1 MVKKTS
7 TGNNSFWIAIIGVA
21 AAGAALLG
29 WLASTR
35 TAQVVT
41 LDPTLPKVEA
51 RGYTM
56 GKPDAPVEIIEFADY
71 ECPICAQYA
80 AVTEPDVRSRLVET
94 GLVKYTYYDFPLDMH
109 PNTLTAMLGAA
120 CADDQGKFW
129 EMHDRI
135 YTGQLEWN
143 TQATKNPR
151 SVIARYAKELG
162 LDMGTWDTCFDQKT
176 HLPRIQAS
184 QAAAVARGL
193 TGTPAF
199 IVGDKLI
206 PENASY
212 DRLKAYVDSALAKRA
227 AAAPAAGTPAAPTPG
242 K

>member
-1 MVKKTS
+1 VVKAKTKQGG
-7 TGNNSFWIAIIGVA
+7 TNTFWIAVIGIA
-21 AAGAALLG
+21 AVGAGVLG
-29 WLASTR
+29 YLVSNR
-35 TAQVVT
+35 KPQVVT
-41 LDPTLPKVEA
+41 LDPTLPKVDA
-51 RGYTM
+51 RGYTI
-56 GKPDAPVEIIEFADY
+56 GKADAPVEIIEFADY
-71 ECPICAQYA
+71 ECPVCAQYA

-135 YTGQLEWN
+135 YQGQLEWN

-151 SVIARYAKELG
+151 SVIAGYAKGFG
-162 LDMGTWDTCFDQKT
+162 LDMTAWDACFDSKK

-193 TGTPAF
+193 NGTPAF

-206 PENASY
+206 PGNAGY
-212 DRLKAYVDSALAKRA
+212 DLLKSYVDSAMAKRN
-227 AAAPAAGTPAAPTPG
+227 AAAPAAPAA